1 MPPLLNCWPQKPQW
15 PLKYLSDDSVY
26 RPLDPSSAPKML
38 ILRPCEMTDLPA
50 IERIAAVSAVG
61 ITSLPPDREKLYDKL
76 RSSVHSFSSEVDVN
90 GEEIYFFVLENTAT
104 GEIVGTS
111 GVVAS
116 AGFHD
121 RFYSYR
127 NEIIVHAS
135 QELKVSNKIH
145 ALHLCHDLTG
155 LSLLTSFYID
165 PAYEHTEWP
174 QLLSRARLLYMAEF
188 PQRFADKLAAEN
200 PGLCD
205 DEGHSPF
212 WNAVGRRFFNM
223 EYPQAEQLSGGR
235 SKTFIAELM
244 PQYPIYVPLLPAEAQ
259 LAIGQLHPV
268 AELPFSIL
276 LDEGFE
282 ADTYVDI
289 FDGGPTVEARLQ
301 TLRTIQGNRR
311 LQVKLSG
318 GTEAEFDSS
327 AAPYLVANIAA
338 DTFRATIANACI
350 ERNAILIAPAVAAS
364 LQLKPGDYVRAA
376 PLGASGHAAPGGT
389 R

>member
-1 MPPLLNCWPQKPQW
+1 MNTVVPN
-15 PLKYLSDDSVY
+15 
-26 RPLDPSSAPKML
+26 PKML
-38 ILRPCEMTDLPA
+38 ILRPCEMSDLPA
-50 IERIAAVSAVG
+50 IERIAALSAVG
-61 ITSLPPDREKLYDKL
+61 ITSLPPDREKLYEKIC
-76 RSSVHSFSSEVDVN
+76 SSVHSFSSEVDVN
-90 GEEIYFFVLENTAT
+90 GEEIYFFVLENAAT

-111 GVVAS
+111 GIVAS

-174 QLLSRARLLYMAEF
+174 QLLSRARLLFMAEF

-205 DEGHSPF
+205 EQGRSPF

-244 PQYPIYVPLLPAEAQ
+244 PQYPIYVPLLPADAQ

-282 ADTYVDI
+282 ADTYIDI

-301 TLRTIQGNRR
+301 TLRTIQNNRR
-311 LQVKLSG
+311 LHVKPSV
-318 GTEAEFDSS
+318 EKAAS
-327 AAPYLVANIAA
+327 AVPYLIANIAS
-338 DTFRATIANACI
+338 DGFRATIAHAVI
-350 ERNAILIAPAVAAS
+350 EGNEILISPEVTVS
-364 LQLKPGDYVRAA
+364 LQLSKGDIVRAA
-376 PLGASGHAAPGGT
+376 PLGIYGHTVAAGASL
-389 R
+389 

>member
-1 MPPLLNCWPQKPQW
+1 M
-15 PLKYLSDDSVY
+15 S
-26 RPLDPSSAPKML
+26 
-38 ILRPCEMTDLPA
+38 DLPA
-50 IERIAAVSAVG
+50 IERVAAVSAVG
-61 ITSLPPDREKLYDKL
+61 ITSLPPDREKLYDKI

-90 GEEIYFFVLENTAT
+90 GEEIYFFVLENAAT

-174 QLLSRARLLYMAEF
+174 QLLSRARLLFMAEY
-188 PQRFADKLAAEN
+188 PKRFAEKLAAEN
-200 PGLCD
+200 PGMCD
-205 DEGHSPF
+205 EKGYSPF

-244 PQYPIYVPLLPAEAQ
+244 PQYPIYVPLLPADAQ

-282 ADTYVDI
+282 ADTYIDI

-301 TLRTIQGNRR
+301 TLRTIQSNRR
-311 LQVKLSG
+311 LHVKPI
-318 GTEAEFDSS
+318 AEQAAS
-327 AAPYLVANIAA
+327 AIPYLIANIAA
-338 DTFRATIANACI
+338 DGFRATIAHAVI
-350 ERNAILIAPAVAAS
+350 EGNEILISPEVTVS
-364 LQLKPGDYVRAA
+364 LQLSKGDIVRAA
-376 PLGASGHAAPGGT
+376 PLGLAGHTVAAGASL
-389 R
+389 

>member
-1 MPPLLNCWPQKPQW
+1 MNTVVPN
-15 PLKYLSDDSVY
+15 
-26 RPLDPSSAPKML
+26 PKML
-38 ILRPCEMTDLPA
+38 ILRPCEMSDLPA
-50 IERIAAVSAVG
+50 IERIAALSAVG
-61 ITSLPPDREKLYDKL
+61 ITSLPPDREKLYEKIC
-76 RSSVHSFSSEVDVN
+76 SSVHSFSSEVDVN
-90 GEEIYFFVLENTAT
+90 GEEIYFFVLENAAT

-111 GVVAS
+111 GIVAS

-174 QLLSRARLLYMAEF
+174 QLLSRARLLFMAEF

-205 DEGHSPF
+205 EQGRSPF

-244 PQYPIYVPLLPAEAQ
+244 PQYPIYVPLLPADAQ

-282 ADTYVDI
+282 ADTYIDI

-301 TLRTIQGNRR
+301 TLRTIQNNRR
-311 LQVKLSG
+311 LHVKPSV
-318 GTEAEFDSS
+318 EK
-327 AAPYLVANIAA
+327 AAAAVPYLIANIAV
-338 DTFRATIANACI
+338 DGFRATIAHALVEGN
-350 ERNAILIAPAVAAS
+350 EILISPEAVTS
-364 LQLKPGDYVRAA
+364 LQLSKGDMVRAA
-376 PLGASGHAAPGGT
+376 PLGIYGHTAAAGVSL
-389 R
+389 